1 MNCRASTPQTP
12 PNPHAVPEL
21 WTAAQYS
28 QQAAAGRV
36 GSVTRRPG
44 RCPVFFAC
52 TDRTPQTHRPK
63 GSLMTVSPTRF
74 RIALAVGTLSSVL
87 LTLASYVIAPLG
99 SAAALWHV
107 DAFQSIRASG
117 PLAVVATITVTVAG
131 FALIASW
138 LAVSPRRLVRGRA
151 RDAVPGAGSSIRHT
165 PDAEH
170 TPART
175 NDASNQHQAHAS
187 ATAATPPT
195 APTALGTR
203 RMLLLTACW
212 AAPLLF
218 ALPLTSQDV
227 YSYIAVGHLTAAGG
241 NPYTTGV
248 NVLPGWQALGIDP
261 VWAATPTPYGPVLL
275 AVGWLVVTVTAPLGL
290 LGAIA
295 GFRLVMLGGLVI
307 AAWMLIVVCRFT
319 GAKASTALWVA
330 LANPLTLISCVLAI
344 HNDALVVAAVAA
356 GLVAAHRG
364 SISRSWAWVVIAAAM
379 KPTAAIA
386 APAMLRI
393 SRGDDLPWR
402 RRATH
407 LAWMAAGGVA
417 VLAALAWVAGSSLWQ
432 WLGAVASTPH
442 MARPLWFAPVQMLTG
457 WSVLAPSEGST
468 PAWAT
473 LVVTIVGGLSL
484 VAAAAIAV
492 WPTRRPAASQLA
504 LAYAVFL
511 AGSSVIW
518 PWYVVLALV
527 AIAASVTA
535 EQWIPTVAFV
545 SILFATQSLSAGF
558 FDTSAL
564 PAAVVPAFN
573 VLPGVL
579 GVLWML
585 WLGTRIWVRRRRSA
599 PTA

>member
-1 MNCRASTPQTP
+1 
-12 PNPHAVPEL
+12 
-21 WTAAQYS
+21 
-28 QQAAAGRV
+28 
-36 GSVTRRPG
+36 
-44 RCPVFFAC
+44 
-52 TDRTPQTHRPK
+52 
-63 GSLMTVSPTRF
+63 MTVSATRF
-74 RIALAVGTLSSVL
+74 RIALVVGTLSSVL
-87 LTLASYVIAPLG
+87 LTLASYVVAPLG

-107 DAFQSIRASG
+107 DAFQAIREST
-117 PLAVVATITVTVAG
+117 PLAVVATVTVTVAG
-131 FALIASW
+131 FALIGSW
-138 LAVSPRRLVRGRA
+138 LAVSPRRLVRGRES
-151 RDAVPGAGSSIRHT
+151 DAVLKAGSGTGHT
-165 PDAEH
+165 PKAEH
-170 TPART
+170 ETARI
-175 NDASNQHQAHAS
+175 NDASNQHGAYAS
-187 ATAATPPT
+187 TPT
-195 APTALGTR
+195 SSAPTALSTR
-203 RMLLLTACW
+203 RMLLLATCW
-212 AAPLLF
+212 AIPLLF

-248 NVLPGWQALGIDP
+248 NVLPDWQTLGIDP

-275 AVGWLVVTVTAPLGL
+275 AIGWLIVTVTAPLGL
-290 LGAIA
+290 LGGIA
-295 GFRLVMLGGLVI
+295 GFRLVMVGGLVI

-330 LANPLTLISCVLAI
+330 IANPLTLISCVLAI

-364 SISRSWAWVVIAAAM
+364 SLSRSWAWVVVAAAM

-386 APAMLRI
+386 APAVLRI
-393 SRGDDLPWR
+393 SRGDGLPWQ

-407 LAWMAAGGVA
+407 LAWMAAGAVA
-417 VLAALAWVAGSSLWQ
+417 VLATLAWVAGSSLWQ
-432 WLGAVASTPH
+432 WLGAVVSTPH
-442 MARPLWFAPVQMLTG
+442 MARPLWFAPVQILTG

-473 LVVTIVGGLSL
+473 LVVTLVGGLSL
-484 VAAAAIAV
+484 IAAGVIAV
-492 WPTRRPAASQLA
+492 WPTRRPAESQLA
-504 LAYAVFL
+504 LAYVVFL

-535 EQWIPTVAFV
+535 ERWIPTVAFI

-564 PAAVVPAFN
+564 PAAIVPVFN

-585 WLGTRIWVRRRRSA
+585 WLGTRMWIRRRRSA
-599 PTA
+599 PIA